1 MATCSYGAILPTKP
15 CSLHPS
21 QLASQVGTSFK
32 SAMKIRPRDELSRML
47 ILGIR
52 SHALPLR
59 HDTVH
64 KEQRSEQK
72 PKRNL
77 VSLHPLLL
85 VIAPSSSTY
94 PLG

>member
-1 MATCSYGAILPTKP
+1 
-15 CSLHPS
+15 
-21 QLASQVGTSFK
+21 
-32 SAMKIRPRDELSRML
+32 ML
-47 ILGIR
+47 ILGIC

-64 KEQRSEQK
+64 KEQRSEQT

-85 VIAPSSSTY
+85 VIAPFFVY
-94 PLG
+94 LPLWDERLGRDDDNLAN